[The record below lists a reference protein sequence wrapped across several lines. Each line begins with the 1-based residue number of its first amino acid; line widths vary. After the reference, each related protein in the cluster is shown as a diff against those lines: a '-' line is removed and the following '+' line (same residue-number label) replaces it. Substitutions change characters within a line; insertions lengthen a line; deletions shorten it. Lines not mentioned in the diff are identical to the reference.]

1 MSILDAALLGLVQGL
16 TEFLPVSSS
25 GHLAIIEHVWRLPE
39 AQRLPLTTMLHLGTA
54 AAMLFFFGRRLAGII
69 AGCFASQPE
78 ARVPN
83 RRMVGYI
90 VLGSAPAALVGLLLE
105 DRIALAFSSPALIG
119 AMLVVTGAALFGT
132 RFVRAEERTLGW
144 GRAFTVGIAQA
155 VAILPGISRSGAT
168 IAAGLYM
175 GVGREESF
183 EFSFLLA
190 VPAIVAAALLELRKA
205 SLSHLNPVSVGLG
218 MMVALIAG
226 LAALILLRRAVTGRK
241 LYWFAFYCWLA
252 GILSLAFVR

>member
-1 MSILDAALLGLVQGL
+1 LSILDAVLLGLVQGL

-25 GHLAIIEHVWRLPE
+25 GHLAILEHVWRLPE

-54 AAMLFFFGRRLAGII
+54 AAMLVFFGRRLAGII

-78 ARVPN
+78 ARVPS

-90 VLGSAPAALVGLLLE
+90 VLGSVPAALVGLLLE
-105 DRIALAFSSPALIG
+105 DRIAAAFSSPALVG

-132 RFVRAEERTLGW
+132 RFVRAEERRLGW
-144 GRAFTVGIAQA
+144 GRALAVGIAQA

-190 VPAIVAAALLELRKA
+190 IPAIVAAALLELRKA
-205 SLSHLNPVSVGLG
+205 SLSHLNPASVGLG

-226 LAALILLRRAVTGRK
+226 LAALVLLRRAVTGRK
-241 LYWFAFYCWLA
+241 LYRFAFYCWLA